1 MVTAPA
7 TTVACAMSSAAVVR
21 VVAHDLLQT
30 PGMPVKSAV
39 FFQWLNTMGKET
51 TSTVGQTTTKDGKK
65 VPPPKKGMV
74 KTLIGLVGTLLL
86 LIMALIAY
94 VVLFVYKPEP
104 KVLKK
109 TGLISTTVLFRHG
122 ARAPVDIKN
131 DTMLQQFPNGPGEV
145 TEIGLE
151 NTYKLGRFLGKRY
164 VDGGFLRSPPLSKQ
178 LYFRSRSNN
187 RCLICGGLV
196 GSAMWSSDSDPH
208 FTPIPL
214 YAQEKNDMILTHR
227 DNCALEKTRL
237 SKKCGRD
244 PPSMDNWSEYEGFVY
259 ECIGLDKETNL
270 FKDKDDFARVEGLI
284 QADQNGITMP
294 KWFVDNRKEIYKIYN
309 KLYDFIV
316 GVNEFHQPAVLRLK
330 QGVFMQTLL
339 DNLQKQ
345 YDEYKDTGQV
355 AKRKFTAY
363 STQDWLIMA
372 FLEALGASTAALDGT
387 MPQYNAL
394 IIVELSESEG
404 GTGIVEV
411 FYKANHEAELKDI
424 TSSVRGCSK
433 SPCPLATFVGCC
445 DDYKVKDSKQDC
457 DAST

>member
-1 MVTAPA
+1 M
-7 TTVACAMSSAAVVR
+7 
-21 VVAHDLLQT
+21 
-30 PGMPVKSAV
+30 
-39 FFQWLNTMGKET
+39 
-51 TSTVGQTTTKDGKK
+51 
-65 VPPPKKGMV
+65 
-74 KTLIGLVGTLLL
+74 
-86 LIMALIAY
+86 
-94 VVLFVYKPEP
+94 LFVYKPEP

-109 TGLISTTVLFRHG
+109 TGLISATVLFRHG

-244 PPSMDNWSEYEGFVY
+244 PPSMDN
-259 ECIGLDKETNL
+259 
-270 FKDKDDFARVEGLI
+270 
-284 QADQNGITMP
+284 
-294 KWFVDNRKEIYKIYN
+294 
-309 KLYDFIV
+309 LYDFIV